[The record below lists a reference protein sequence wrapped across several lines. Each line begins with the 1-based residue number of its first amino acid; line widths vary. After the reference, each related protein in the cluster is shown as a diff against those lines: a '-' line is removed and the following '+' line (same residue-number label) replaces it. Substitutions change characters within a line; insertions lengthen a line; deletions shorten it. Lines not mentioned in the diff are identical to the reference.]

1 MHICKKIS
9 RLVFLID
16 IILRLYR
23 IFSLGDMSGLIDY
36 LCLFKEHSLVCMRKI
51 ARKIVYVTL
60 PICCHAG
67 AIAWNGELLCS
78 GSRDR
83 SILQRDLRSS
93 EPSERKLVGH
103 RQEVG

>member
-1 MHICKKIS
+1 MTTEKSFIW
-9 RLVFLID
+9 LVLIHVVWFCD
-16 IILRLYR
+16 
-23 IFSLGDMSGLIDY
+23 
-36 LCLFKEHSLVCMRKI
+36 V
-51 ARKIVYVTL
+51 
-60 PICCHAG
+60 AG

>member
-1 MHICKKIS
+1 MFFH
-9 RLVFLID
+9 V
-16 IILRLYR
+16 
-23 IFSLGDMSGLIDY
+23 
-36 LCLFKEHSLVCMRKI
+36 LCFCD
-51 ARKIVYVTL
+51 VT
-60 PICCHAG
+60 G